1 MRVLIVCILSLFN
14 VNVAI
19 AQSAVLYEYD
29 GNFDDATFS
38 VEGAI
43 VGKGLIIDHV
53 SHTGE
58 MLSRTAVDVGSDKE
72 IFKAA
77 DIFLFC
83 SAVISRTV
91 MEADPMNIV
100 HCPYT
105 IFVIEDQSGVYI
117 GHRTYPEGP
126 MQIVQGLLISL
137 VNDALEF

>member
-14 VNVAI
+14 VNVAM

-91 MEADPMNIV
+91 MEIDPMNIV

-117 GHRTYPEGP
+117 GHRTYPEGS
-126 MQIVQGLLISL
+126 MQIVQELLVGI